1 MFFAQ
6 PSKPPSRGN
15 SPPVSS
21 MMIRPV
27 VLSLFFLFTLLA
39 VPLWAS
45 LWAAETGIIE
55 REEIAIYYDKGLEKG
70 AEEVLRIYPQ
80 IKNDLEKTLKRQLA
94 SAPAILLLKEETF
107 SRAADNAQ
115 VVAFAVP
122 ERNLIVIDY
131 SKMSIDPFTVELTV
145 KHELCH
151 ILLHASARG
160 GRIPK
165 WLDEGIAQWVSAGM
179 AEILISPKRSLLN
192 EAVISGKSLNLR
204 ALADAFPRDK
214 ESLHLAYE
222 ASKSFVT
229 YLIERFGTDVITG
242 TGVTGTGIT
251 GTGTTG
257 ILDHIEKGEEW
268 EIAISKSVS
277 LSFGELQKE
286 WHEDLRRKLTW
297 YTYVINNLYEILFF
311 LAAIIAV
318 IGFVRALMRKRAYM
332 RQDEGEPSS
341 DEE

>member
-1 MFFAQ
+1 
-6 PSKPPSRGN
+6 
-15 SPPVSS
+15 
-21 MMIRPV
+21 MMIMPV
-27 VLSLFFLFTLLA
+27 VLSLFFLFAFLA
-39 VPLWAS
+39 GPPWATP
-45 LWAAETGIIE
+45 WAAEMGIIE
-55 REEIAIYYDKGLEKG
+55 REEIAVYYDKGFEKG
-70 AEEVLRIYPQ
+70 AEEVLRMYPQ
-80 IKNDLEKTLKRQLA
+80 IKNDLEKTLKRQVA

-107 SRAADNAQ
+107 SRAADNPH

-131 SKMSIDPFTVELTV
+131 SKMSIDPFTVELTL

-151 ILLHASARG
+151 ILLHGSARG

-165 WLDEGIAQWVSAGM
+165 WLDEGIAQWVSGGM
-179 AEILISPKRSLLN
+179 AEILINPKRSLLN

-204 ALADAFPRDK
+204 VLADAFPRDK
-214 ESLHLAYE
+214 EALHLAYE

-229 YLIERFGTDVITG
+229 YLIERFGTDGII
-242 TGVTGTGIT
+242 GTGI
-251 GTGTTG
+251 TG
-257 ILDHIEKGEEW
+257 ILDHIEKGEDW
-268 EIAISKSVS
+268 EIAISKAVS
-277 LSFGELQKE
+277 QPFNELEKE
-286 WHEDLRRKLTW
+286 WHEDLKRKLTW

-311 LAAIIAV
+311 LAAIIAI